1 MPQGQESQENKENS
15 GKAKKMTKS
24 VKNRGL
30 FDDHL
35 SFRKSRYMLESF
47 TVVIL
52 EINYNY

>member
-35 SFRKSRYMLESF
+35 SFRKSRYMIQNF

-52 EINYNY
+52 EINDN